1 MRKQPQD
8 HPASI
13 LQDHPARSSC
23 KVKLALVFLSVWFCC
38 LFVCFHENRSLLKRG
53 GIGIDHNSD
62 VRSQSVFPKS
72 LPLFVLPVLT
82 IRTVLEMIVLAAWLT
97 YSGPGDILGPDVK
110 SLYCP
115 HHLSRGVTPR
125 TGRQNSGGDNR
136 L

>member
-13 LQDHPARSSC
+13 LQGQ
-23 KVKLALVFLSVWFCC
+23 V
-38 LFVCFHENRSLLKRG
+38 VCFHENRSLLKRG

-97 YSGPGDILGPDVK
+97 CSGPGDTLGPYVK
-110 SLYCP
+110 VSTALITFP
-115 HHLSRGVTPR
+115 AESHPELGSRT
-125 TGRQNSGGDNR
+125 